1 MTDRTLHQ
9 QLLDNGLELI
19 FNDLSN
25 RYYGDF
31 YQVKIDVI
39 SRLFLSDVLLSDSGL
54 SEREKLRAKN
64 RFGDVFETHQEL
76 KRMGVAG
83 PEVAIVTKKM
93 IRQFLDSSLPYFSD
107 SEFPSRLLRQRLS
120 ERSKLRSTGE

>member
-1 MTDRTLHQ
+1 MTNSLLHQ

-25 RYYGDF
+25 RYFGDF
-31 YQVKIDVI
+31 YQIKIEVI
-39 SRLFLSDVLLSDSGL
+39 SRVPLSDLLLSESGL
-54 SEREKLRAKN
+54 SEREKIRAKN

-83 PEVAIVTKKM
+83 PEVAIVTRQM
-93 IRQFLDSSLPYFSD
+93 IRQFLDSSLPYISD

-120 ERSKLRSTGE
+120 ERSQLRSIDG